1 MDLPMFFFPSPA
13 LVLEESAL
21 QRGHLR
27 GPGAPRPGGAVL
39 LAATAHSEGLG
50 GALVNGGWMD
60 VGAL

>member
-50 GALVNGGWMD
+50 GALVNGG
-60 VGAL
+60 